1 MNPRIKVCGVT
12 DPEGV
17 RACLD
22 AGIDAIGF
30 NLARGPR
37 RIDPER
43 ASELAALLPPFTT
56 AVALV
61 MDQPAETAL
70 ALARS
75 ARCTVLQLHGDEPPE
90 TADWLRRRLPV
101 IKAMALRGDGDADRL
116 RDYPCD
122 ALLLDAPAPAGI
134 GGGTGQTWDW
144 SRLAGLDLGGRPL
157 VLAGGLRPDNAAAAV
172 AVVRPW
178 AVDVASG
185 VESAPGRKDPAKVA
199 AFAAAV
205 RGGP

>member
-1 MNPRIKVCGVT
+1 MSPRIKVCGVT
-12 DPEGV
+12 DPEGI

-37 RIDPER
+37 RVEP
-43 ASELAALLPPFTT
+43 AQAAELSSLLPPFVT

-90 TADWLRRRLPV
+90 IADWLRVRLPV
-101 IKAMALRGDGDADRL
+101 IKALALRGEGDAARL
-116 RDYPCD
+116 RGYPCD
-122 ALLLDAPAPAGI
+122 ALLIDAPAPAGI

-144 SRLAGLDLGGRPL
+144 GRLAGLDLGGRPL
-157 VLAGGLRPDNAAAAV
+157 VLAGGLKPENAAAAV
-172 AVVRPW
+172 AATRPW

-185 VESAPGRKDPAKVA
+185 VESAPGRKDPVRVA

-205 RGGP
+205 RGVP